1 MAIVRAQE
9 AASLTFKYNYQVFLS
24 FRGPDTRKTFTDHL
38 YTALVQAG
46 LRTFIDDNEIER
58 GKRLE
63 LELGKAIQQS
73 RISIIVLSKNYA
85 SSKWCLNEV
94 LMILEWSRTRGHE
107 VLPVFYDV
115 NPSDVKNQ
123 TGCIGEA
130 FASYKKELIDAEVDD
145 EKMKEWM
152 EKVKSWKAA
161 LEEVANLAGMVLQ
174 NQANGHEAKFIQE
187 IINEVEHKLNRAILY
202 VGRHLVGMRSR
213 AEKIITWVQSSSSS
227 VNLFVICG
235 MGGIGKTTI
244 AKLVYNLNFQ
254 KFEGSC
260 FLDSVKERSRQY
272 RDLVNLQAQL
282 LSSILKGKRQKM
294 YNIDEGITKINEA
307 MYSKRILL
315 VIDDVDEV
323 KQLDALLGTREFYPG
338 SKIIITTR
346 DASLLKAHEVHIL
359 HRVQELD
366 FDESLELFCW
376 HAFGKEHPN
385 EGYREQSVRAIIHCG
400 GLPLAH
406 KVLGS
411 SLAGNSK
418 ILWAST
424 LEKLEA
430 IPEPKILNVLKISF
444 ESLQDDHDKSL
455 FLHIACFFV
464 RHDTDETIGILT
476 ACDFFT
482 PCGIRNLIDKCLI
495 SIDES
500 NLLKMHQLLQEMG
513 RHIVDQE
520 SPKEPGRRSRVW
532 RPKDSFLVLK
542 EKKGT
547 ESIEVLMLDMRMY
560 KDGAFNVI
568 KGKQQLY
575 DESKDTFLPSNQG
588 NSLRRHYFNFLSS
601 EPSSDVGFNYDAF
614 SRMDGLRLL
623 KLNYAKLSGRCE
635 KFPKGLRCLCWHGFP
650 LTSIPF
656 DLPLE
661 NLVSLDM
668 SYSKLECV
676 WAKNKVLLSL
686 KILNLSHSQR
696 LLKTPNFIGLPNLEI
711 LILNGCVSLF
721 EVCENIG
728 NLERLA
734 ILNLK
739 NCKSLRKFPNIGN
752 LKLLQ
757 TLVLHGCSN
766 IGDFPMDL
774 KNMVSLK
781 MLNINGVTT
790 KPLTPTRRDDAT
802 LWQTLFQPWL
812 SKPILKNPQ
821 DRCISLPCSL
831 VTLSLRNCN
840 LSDDDFPLDFSN
852 LSILQDLDLGD
863 NLFLNLPQCVR
874 SLRKLSCLGLTS
886 CKELISISGLP
897 NVKGLYEFGIFS
909 TFLRREEIPSWCGL
923 RNNSNSSSSSSVS
936 FVVPSHP
943 NLRLQGLNVYSV
955 YKCSGVSISGG
966 RHLLFTKIN
975 NKTKDLKWIYPP
987 MAIAILEKEN
997 EEEELV
1003 WLSHWKFGN
1012 QLESGD
1018 GIDVLVISDDEGLEV
1033 KEFGIKLVWGE
1044 KEENEEM
1051 KARTDHHDNNT
1062 RGVIG
1067 GDLSDYQAYE
1077 EELHKRTR
1085 TKKLKF
1091 MVVFN
1096 LKTIDAFVLLAA

>member
-1 MAIVRAQE
+1 MGWVDSWWRYVVVCCGATMDQSSPKTRSTTYSMAIVRAQE

-115 NPSDVKNQ
+115 NPSD
-123 TGCIGEA
+123 
-130 FASYKKELIDAEVDD
+130 
-145 EKMKEWM
+145 
-152 EKVKSWKAA
+152 
-161 LEEVANLAGMVLQ
+161 
-174 NQANGHEAKFIQE
+174 
-187 IINEVEHKLNRAILY
+187 
-202 VGRHLVGMRSR
+202 
-213 AEKIITWVQSSSSS
+213 
-227 VNLFVICG
+227 
-235 MGGIGKTTI
+235 
-244 AKLVYNLNFQ
+244 
-254 KFEGSC
+254 
-260 FLDSVKERSRQY
+260 
-272 RDLVNLQAQL
+272 
-282 LSSILKGKRQKM
+282 
-294 YNIDEGITKINEA
+294 
-307 MYSKRILL
+307 
-315 VIDDVDEV
+315 
-323 KQLDALLGTREFYPG
+323 
-338 SKIIITTR
+338 
-346 DASLLKAHEVHIL
+346 
-359 HRVQELD
+359 
-366 FDESLELFCW
+366 
-376 HAFGKEHPN
+376 
-385 EGYREQSVRAIIHCG
+385 
-400 GLPLAH
+400 
-406 KVLGS
+406 
-411 SLAGNSK
+411 
-418 ILWAST
+418 
-424 LEKLEA
+424 
-430 IPEPKILNVLKISF
+430 
-444 ESLQDDHDKSL
+444 
-455 FLHIACFFV
+455 
-464 RHDTDETIGILT
+464 
-476 ACDFFT
+476 
-482 PCGIRNLIDKCLI
+482 
-495 SIDES
+495 
-500 NLLKMHQLLQEMG
+500 
-513 RHIVDQE
+513 
-520 SPKEPGRRSRVW
+520 
-532 RPKDSFLVLK
+532 
-542 EKKGT
+542 GT

-560 KDGAFNVI
+560 KDDASNVI
-568 KGKQQLY
+568 KRKQQLY
-575 DESKDTFLPSNQG
+575 DESHDTFLPSNQG
-588 NSLRRHYFNFLSS
+588 NSLRRHYFNFISS

-676 WAKNKVLLSL
+676 WARNKVLLSL

-711 LILNGCVSLF
+711 LILNDCVSLF
-721 EVCENIG
+721 EVCDNIG
-728 NLERLA
+728 NLERLSL
-734 ILNLK
+734 LNLK
-739 NCKSLRKFPNIGN
+739 NCKSLRKFPNIGK

-757 TLVLHGCSN
+757 TLVLHGCTN

-852 LSILQDLDLGD
+852 LPVLQDLDLGD
-863 NLFLNLPQCVR
+863 NLFLNLPRCVH

-897 NVKGLYEFGIFS
+897 NVKVFQVDDCRSLESITYQSALTIPVIHSYCCGNLRKVEGMFKLEPLEKVNKEILDNLSLWGIELIGNLRLILAFCNTSCSSKVEDNIRQGLYEFGIFS

-975 NKTKDLKWIYPP
+975 NKTKDLEWIYPP

-1062 RGVIG
+1062 RGVVG
-1067 GDLSDYQAYE
+1067 GDLSDYQFMSPRAFFLCHHF
-1077 EELHKRTR
+1077 LHLCFTETVRRKRWFREVFGDHVTFEGTEPR
-1085 TKKLKF
+1085 FIDGVDWTDAKLDNNIF
-1091 MVVFN
+1091 DMGVCLICPTADPGPDCGTHSILILVFV
-1096 LKTIDAFVLLAA
+1096 KI